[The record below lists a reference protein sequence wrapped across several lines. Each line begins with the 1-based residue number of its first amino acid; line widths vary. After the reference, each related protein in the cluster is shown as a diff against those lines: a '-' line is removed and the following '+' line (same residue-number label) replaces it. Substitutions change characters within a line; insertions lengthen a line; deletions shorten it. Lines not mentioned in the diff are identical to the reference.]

1 MPKMNGFE
9 LCNKIRQ
16 KNTVTRICFITAFHA
31 YYEALLE
38 EYPNI
43 DCKCFIAKPIE
54 IINLVKI
61 IEAETRLRQL

>member
-9 LCNKIRQ
+9 LCNKIRE
-16 KNTVTRICFITAFHA
+16 KNTVTSICFITAFHA

-61 IEAETRLRQL
+61 IDAEIRLRQL